1 MLSKSLTLT
10 NDQNN
15 TFSRVKAFFKDEDNP
30 AIVISGSAGTG
41 KTFVMRY
48 IVDYII
54 DNHIGSIAA
63 IAPTHK
69 ARRVLEKTLNTDR
82 FLAIPSFTVASI
94 LGKMREHTYIGSHKY
109 TSGSKQKMDR
119 FSCFILDEV
128 SMVGDKDLE
137 EIIEY
142 ICNHDRKLILVG
154 DKCQIPSPSQKLVR
168 DGSICYKPDSTAF
181 YIENLCTMREIVRQA
196 ADSIIIKIASY
207 LRDHLRDDVS
217 LRDILTSIDMDTNEI
232 LVTHDQ
238 AHEQFNKDWVGG
250 LNTRIIAYTNAA
262 VRSHNARIRRDLNI
276 SDKLLV
282 EDELLTG
289 YDNVGWPVPVIENG
303 TDYKVLSIQP
313 TRKHIIHGYAGLAG
327 DLVDLVDVVDNTNI
341 SRKLFFI
348 NVRHSC
354 NSAFMSEFVKRAERV
369 NRRMSTKDDYRK
381 YCQLKNRAIFL
392 EDVYKYAG
400 KIMTETDFR
409 QNQPLLFTKVADVI
423 DVKRKTIA
431 VSELTQKLGD
441 NYGDII
447 EGRLIDNKPF
457 ADAEV
462 FADQYMVVE
471 KDIYYGYALT
481 AHKSQGSTYDS
492 VYVDEND
499 FNKICNKWNYKLR
512 AVEQRF
518 KERNQLKYVAYTRAS
533 SKLRIII

>member
-1 MLSKSLTLT
+1 MSKSITLT
-10 NDQNN
+10 VDQNQAF
-15 TFSRVKAFFKDEDNP
+15 TRVKAFFKDEDNP
-30 AIVISGSAGTG
+30 AIVIMGSAGTG
-41 KTFVMRY
+41 KTTLLRY
-48 IVDYII
+48 IVDYIL

-69 ARRVLEKTLNTDR
+69 ARRVLEKTLNIDR

-119 FSCFILDEV
+119 FDCFILDEV

-142 ICNHDRKLILVG
+142 VCVHDKKLILVG
-154 DKCQIPSPSQKLVR
+154 DHCQIPSPSQKLVR
-168 DGSICYKPDSTAF
+168 EGSICYKPDSVAF
-181 YIENLCTMREIVRQA
+181 EIANLCELQHIVRQA
-196 ADSIIIKIASY
+196 TGSIIIQIASY
-207 LRDHLRDDVS
+207 LRDHLLDEVC
-217 LRDILTSIDMDTNEI
+217 LRDILVEIEADESNVTTSHEDAYKSFNE
-232 LVTHDQ
+232 
-238 AHEQFNKDWVGG
+238 DWLKG
-250 LNTRIIAYTNAA
+250 LDSRVIAYTNAA
-262 VRSHNARIRRDLNI
+262 VRSHNGRIRADLKI
-276 SDKLLV
+276 SDKFLV

-313 TRKHIIHGYAGLAG
+313 TTKHIIHGYAGLAG
-327 DLVDLVDVVDNTNI
+327 DLVDLIDVVDPTNI

-348 NVRHSC
+348 NVRHSS
-354 NSAFMSEFVKRAERV
+354 NAAFMREFVKRAERV
-369 NRRMSTKDDYRK
+369 NKRHSTKDAYRK

-392 EDVYKYAG
+392 EDVYKYGG

-409 QNQPLLFTKVADVI
+409 QNQPLLFTKVNEVI
-423 DVKRKTIA
+423 DVTRKTIA
-431 VSELTQKLGD
+431 VSGLTKKLAD
-441 NYGDII
+441 HYGEII

-457 ADAEV
+457 ADGEV

-492 VYVDEND
+492 VYVDEYD
-499 FNKICNKWNYKLR
+499 FEKISNKWNYKLR
-512 AVEQRF
+512 AVEHRF
-518 KERNQLKYVAYTRAS
+518 KERNQLKYVAYTRAAT
-533 SKLRIII
+533 KLRVMV

>member
-276 SDKLLV
+276 SGKLLV